1 MKSFKFIKDRF
12 LKLTSKTYP
21 YGTEDDLVIDMQ
33 KRGVFPNLDKD
44 PFGNYFY
51 KIGESR
57 TVFASHL
64 DTACK
69 EQNVVNH
76 LISKQQVVTTDG
88 KTILGADDKAGITIL
103 LWLIEN
109 KVPGLYYF
117 FIGEE
122 VGCIGSGELSKAKL
136 LEGGYDRMISFDR
149 RGTNSVITY
158 QRSYR
163 CCSDE
168 FADELAKQL
177 NKTNNFFYKKDD
189 TGVYTDSAEF
199 VNQIPECTNISVGY
213 MKEHTFMESQDL
225 FHLGKLALSVL
236 EVDWEKLPV
245 KRSVDDKEYL
255 WTEYP
260 QWNQHGYSRK
270 KRNRRSH
277 SSGRYEHPRVFYDNG
292 GELEVISD
300 VKTKHRGIYDSL
312 KDRFLTADLSKRE
325 LDIIKAQS
333 MDLSNPADK
342 KIYDSLYELLE

>member
-21 YGTEDDLVIDMQ
+21 YGTEDDLVIDMK

-69 EQNVVNH
+69 DQNDVTHVV
-76 LISKQQVVTTDG
+76 SKQQVVTTNG

-149 RGTNSVITY
+149 RGTNSVITH

-168 FADELAKQL
+168 FADELANQL

-225 FHLGKLALSVL
+225 FHLGKLAISVL
-236 EVDWEKLPV
+236 DVDWENLPS
-245 KRSVDDKEYL
+245 KRKAEDKEYL

-260 QWNQHGYSRK
+260 QWNQHGYSKK

-277 SSGRYEHPRVFYDNG
+277 SKGRYEHPRVFYDNFG
-292 GELEVISD
+292 QLEEI
-300 VKTKHRGIYDSL
+300 KTKNNRGIYDPL
-312 KDRFLTADLSKRE
+312 RDRFLTSDLSKRE
-325 LDIIKAQS
+325 LDIIKYQS
-333 MDLSNPADK
+333 MDIENISDR

>member
-33 KRGVFPNLDKD
+33 KRGIFPNLDKD

-76 LISKQQVVTTDG
+76 LISNQQVVTTDG
-88 KTILGADDKAGITIL
+88 KTILGADDKAGIAIL

-122 VGCIGSGELSKAKL
+122 VGCIGSGDLSKSRL
-136 LEGGYDRMISFDR
+136 IEGEYDRIISFDR
-149 RGTNSVITY
+149 RGTNSVITH

-177 NKTNNFFYKKDD
+177 NKTSNFFYKKDD
-189 TGVYTDSAEF
+189 SGVYTDSAEF
-199 VNQIPECTNISVGY
+199 TEQIPECTNISVGY

-225 FHLGKLALSVL
+225 FHLGKLACAVL
-236 EVDWEKLPV
+236 EVDWENLPI
-245 KRSVDDKEYL
+245 KRDPSEKDYL
-255 WTEYP
+255 WKDYP
-260 QWNQHGYSRK
+260 EWNSHNYSK
-270 KRNRRSH
+270 KRKRTRRSH
-277 SSGRYEHPRVFYDNG
+277 NKVNNNGYNNSRVFYDSG
-292 GELEVISD
+292 GDLIEL
-300 VKTKHRGIYDSL
+300 KRGMYDPL
-312 KDRFLTADLSKRE
+312 RDRFLTSDLTKKE
-325 LDIIKAQS
+325 LDIIKSQS
-333 MDLSNPADK
+333 LDMSIKADK
-342 KIYDSLYELLE
+342 QLYETLYNLL